1 MRESLMCPSY
11 GAKMF
16 EGGDPTDLQ
25 DSILALLEAADIPST
40 INDQIMILVERGE
53 RELESLPRD

>member
-16 EGGDPTDLQ
+16 EGGDPTALQ

-40 INDQIMILVERGE
+40 INQ
-53 RELESLPRD
+53 